1 MKKILKSNTNNLV
14 SQVQGDKVIIRSN
27 EKNTLIVLNETAKVL
42 LQICNGKTAEEA
54 IKELYEMCLDKETI
68 IYDEVEKDCLNA
80 LKELEEA
87 KLISILEE

>member
-1 MKKILKSNTNNLV
+1 M
-14 SQVQGDKVIIRSN
+14 
-27 EKNTLIVLNETAKVL
+27 L